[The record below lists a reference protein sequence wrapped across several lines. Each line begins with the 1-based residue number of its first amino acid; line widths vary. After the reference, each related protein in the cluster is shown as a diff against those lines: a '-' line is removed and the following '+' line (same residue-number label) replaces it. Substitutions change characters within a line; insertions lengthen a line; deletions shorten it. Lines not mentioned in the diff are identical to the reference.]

1 MGETLSP
8 EQFHLRCP
16 SCSKLYVV
24 ASADIA
30 NEMPEFDCVSC
41 HERFFFHYPP
51 TDFRQIE
58 TVLVSEVFKK
68 NDAISQEM
76 RAQGFQ
82 EEAVA
87 TKNCPKCGSVNAKNN
102 EECTSCRVIFAKLE
116 GLPSD
121 PTLNAQP
128 SLVRKWKELVLDF
141 ENEAKHDDFIQSC
154 RQMNAVKYAENQY
167 QEMLSAMGQD
177 EACER
182 MLKKIRVTNSVMA
195 TQASASVTVPKLS
208 QKAVSMATL
217 KGAPK
222 SAATVRP
229 HWMKYLFIGP
239 FTLSALMILVGMFN
253 LNHRNMIGGGMAL
266 GFCAA
271 GLIMM
276 VKGRLSY
283 EDFK

>member
-24 ASADIA
+24 ASADIG

-51 TDFRQIE
+51 ADFRQIE

-82 EEAVA
+82 EEAAA
-87 TKNCPKCGSVNAKNN
+87 TKACPKCGSLNAKGS
-102 EECTSCRVIFAKLE
+102 EECTACRVIFAKLE
-116 GLPSD
+116 GLPTD

-154 RQMNAVKYAENQY
+154 RQLNAAKYAENQY
-167 QEMLSAMGQD
+167 QEMLAALGQD
-177 EACER
+177 ETCDR
-182 MLKKIRVTNSVMA
+182 MLKKIRVVSSVLESK
-195 TQASASVTVPKLS
+195 QPNKVSASAKTVAPKVTVVTAK
-208 QKAVSMATL
+208 TE
-217 KGAPK
+217 
-222 SAATVRP
+222 AAVRP
-229 HWMKYLFIGP
+229 PWMKYLFIGP
-239 FTLSALMILVGMFN
+239 FAVSALMVLVGMLN

-283 EDFK
+283 DDFK